1 MERIERLLV
10 VFEAYV
16 PGIGKGILVNPAV
29 AAAAK
34 AEMEYVQ
41 VVQRM

>member
-10 VFEAYV
+10 AFEAYV
-16 PGIGKGILVNPAV
+16 PEIGKEIPVNPAV
-29 AAAAK
+29 AGAAK

-41 VVQRM
+41 VAQRM

>member
-10 VFEAYV
+10 AFEAYV
-16 PGIGKGILVNPAV
+16 PENGKETLVNHAV

>member
-10 VFEAYV
+10 VSEAY
-16 PGIGKGILVNPAV
+16 GSENGKETLVSPAV